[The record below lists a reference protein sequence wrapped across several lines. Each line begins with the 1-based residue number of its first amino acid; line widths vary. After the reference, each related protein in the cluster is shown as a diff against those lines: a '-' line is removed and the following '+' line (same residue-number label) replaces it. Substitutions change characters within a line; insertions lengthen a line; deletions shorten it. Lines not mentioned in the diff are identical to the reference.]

1 MFDWLRPY
9 ADLLKV
15 ALLLS
20 LLTVTFIGG
29 CSHGTGKG
37 EAKRVVL
44 QARVDDL
51 NRALGEFVRVF
62 DDVNATAKANAEAS
76 KAQAAL
82 ADKAVERAEKW
93 AGEYR
98 ERLTEVEAEI
108 EEAKRDPDCRRLLE
122 SKSCTV
128 LR

>member
-1 MFDWLRPY
+1 MFDALRPY

-15 ALLLS
+15 ALLLT
-20 LLTVTFIGG
+20 LLTATFIGG
-29 CSHGTGKG
+29 CSHGAGKG
-37 EAKRVVL
+37 EAQRVVL
-44 QARVDDL
+44 EGRVDDL

-62 DDVNATAKANAEAS
+62 DDVNATAKANAEAA
-76 KAQAAL
+76 KAQAVL
-82 ADKAVERAEKW
+82 ADKAVERAEQW

-108 EEAKRDPDCRRLLE
+108 DEAKRDPDCRRLLE
-122 SKSCTV
+122 SKSCAV